1 MKKAEIKKEVE
12 NIYRENIHHK
22 GLPPAY
28 KIGMTVFKRELVKF
42 IASLKITKPWAPLPN
57 K

>member
-42 IASLKITKPWAPLPN
+42 IASLKITKP
-57 K
+57 